1 MIAKVMSLLR
11 FRVSSAKTEDTD
23 HKEEAEAGKRVSYA
37 KAIDTNVKKQLR
49 HYEIYGHLQY
59 QINRL
64 TAIVVGCIAVIILL
78 LFINI
83 FIARKQP
90 YVIRVDA
97 EGKLTGFQEL
107 NENLRVTD
115 IEITTFAKDFME
127 KFIAFN
133 SAVAKEKLADS
144 LNMMT
149 PKFQEAAI
157 EDIKEKNFVKKIEEM
172 KIRTILKFKDA
183 EIVERPQNKFFVRLN
198 GKSEVYSLLK
208 QEGKPVSVKNFTAE
222 VLLVAVP
229 RTEKTA
235 RGLLADSF
243 IHSYDLS
250 KKEEKDEKE

>member
-11 FRVSSAKTEDTD
+11 FRVSSAKTVDTD
-23 HKEEAEAGKRVSYA
+23 QKEEAEAVKKASYA
-37 KAIDTNVKKQLR
+37 KAIDAGVKKQLK

-64 TAIVVGCIAVIILL
+64 TAIVGGLIVAIIILL
-78 LFINI
+78 FIVI
-83 FIARKQP
+83 FVARKPP
-90 YVIRVDA
+90 YVVRVDA

-107 NENLRVTD
+107 SENLRVTD

-127 KFIAFN
+127 KFVAFN

-149 PKFQEAAI
+149 PKFQEAAV
-157 EDIKEKNFVKKIEEM
+157 EDLKEKNFVKKIEEM

-183 EIVERPQNKFFVRLN
+183 EIVERTQNKFFVRLN

-208 QEGKPVSVKNFTAE
+208 QEGTPISIKDFTAE

-250 KKEEKDEKE
+250 KKGEQDDKK

>member
-23 HKEEAEAGKRVSYA
+23 HKEEAEAVKR
-37 KAIDTNVKKQLR
+37 VKKQLK
-49 HYEIYGHLQY
+49 HYEVYGHLQY

-64 TAIVVGCIAVIILL
+64 TAIVAGCIAVIIIL
-78 LFINI
+78 LFVNI
-83 FIARKQP
+83 FIAKKQP

-115 IEITTFAKDFME
+115 VEITTFAKDFME

-183 EIVERPQNKFFVRLN
+183 EIVERTQNKFFVRMN

-208 QEGKPVSVKNFTAE
+208 QEGKPISVKDFTAE

-229 RTEKTA
+229 RTEKTP

-250 KKEEKDEKE
+250 KKGEKDEK

>member
-11 FRVSSAKTEDTD
+11 FRVSSVKTVDTD
-23 HKEEAEAGKRVSYA
+23 QKEEAEAVK
-37 KAIDTNVKKQLR
+37 KVKKQLR

-59 QINRL
+59 QLNRL
-64 TAIVVGCIAVIILL
+64 TALVAGCIVAIVIL
-78 LFINI
+78 LFIVI
-83 FIARKQP
+83 FVARKPP

-127 KFIAFN
+127 KFVAFN

-183 EIVERPQNKFFVRLN
+183 EIVERTQNKFFVRLN

-208 QEGKPVSVKNFTAE
+208 QAGEAISIKDFTAE
-222 VLLVAVP
+222 ILLVAVP

-243 IHSYDLS
+243 INSYDLS
-250 KKEEKDEKE
+250 KKKEGQEDEK

>member
-1 MIAKVMSLLR
+1 MITKVMSLLR
-11 FRVSSAKTEDTD
+11 FRMFSAKTVDTFQ
-23 HKEEAEAGKRVSYA
+23 KEEAETVT
-37 KAIDTNVKKQLR
+37 KAIDTKVKKQLK

-64 TAIVVGCIAVIILL
+64 TAIVGGLIVAIIILL
-78 LFINI
+78 
-83 FIARKQP
+83 FIAIFVARKPP

-115 IEITTFAKDFME
+115 VEITTFAKDFME
-127 KFIAFN
+127 KFVAFN
-133 SAVAKEKLADS
+133 SAIVKEKLADS

-149 PKFQEAAI
+149 PKFQEAAV
-157 EDIKEKNFVKKIEEM
+157 EDLKEKNFVKKIEEM

-183 EIVERPQNKFFVRLN
+183 EIIERTQNKFFVRLN

-208 QEGKPVSVKNFTAE
+208 QEGTPISIKDFTAE

-243 IHSYDLS
+243 INSYDLS
-250 KKEEKDEKE
+250 KRKEGQEDEK

>member
-1 MIAKVMSLLR
+1 
-11 FRVSSAKTEDTD
+11 
-23 HKEEAEAGKRVSYA
+23 
-37 KAIDTNVKKQLR
+37 
-49 HYEIYGHLQY
+49 
-59 QINRL
+59 
-64 TAIVVGCIAVIILL
+64 
-78 LFINI
+78 
-83 FIARKQP
+83 
-90 YVIRVDA
+90 
-97 EGKLTGFQEL
+97 
-107 NENLRVTD
+107 
-115 IEITTFAKDFME
+115 
-127 KFIAFN
+127 
-133 SAVAKEKLADS
+133 
-144 LNMMT
+144 MMT